1 MRKTVPALLFVI
13 ALLLPAI
20 ARAQAPAAP
29 PDLTSMSGGLK
40 SLYRSI
46 RLNLIEAAELMPEE
60 HYNFAP
66 AGDVRTYGQ
75 LVGHVANTQYNF
87 CTPARDVPN
96 PNKVNLE
103 TLKTKA
109 ELVAAL
115 KAAIEFC
122 DPAYETLT
130 DASMAAAAKFGQAA
144 ITKGYSLTFNVA
156 HDNEHYGN
164 MVTYLRLKG
173 LVPPSTARVR
183 K

>member
-1 MRKTVPALLFVI
+1 MLGALI
-13 ALLLPAI
+13 LLLPCAS
-20 ARAQAPAAP
+20 AQAQAPAA
-29 PDLTSMSGGLK
+29 PDLTSMSGGLI

-60 HYNFAP
+60 HYAFAP

-75 LVGHVANTQYNF
+75 LVGHVANTHYNF
-87 CTPARDVPN
+87 CAPARDVPN
-96 PNKVNLE
+96 PNKANLE

-115 KAAIEFC
+115 KASLDFC
-122 DPAYETLT
+122 DAAYNTLT
-130 DASMAAAAKFGQAA
+130 DATMPAAPKFGQAP
-144 ITKGYSLTFNVA
+144 ITRGYTLTFNVA

-173 LVPPSTARVR
+173 LVPPSTARR
-183 K
+183 R

>member
-1 MRKTVPALLFVI
+1 MRRTLPVLLFVT
-13 ALLLPAI
+13 AI
-20 ARAQAPAAP
+20 LSPSGAAAQAPAR
-29 PDLTSMSGGLK
+29 PDLTTMSGGLV

-60 HYNFAP
+60 HYAFAP

-75 LVGHVANTQYNF
+75 LVGHVTNTHYNF

-96 PNKVNLE
+96 PSKVNHE

-115 KAAIEFC
+115 KASLEFC
-122 DPAYETLT
+122 DPAYDTLT
-130 DASMAAAAKFGQAA
+130 DATMAAQTKFGQAP

-173 LVPPSTARVR
+173 LVPPSTARSR
-183 K
+183 R

>member
-1 MRKTVPALLFVI
+1 MLVLLGVLI
-13 ALLLPAI
+13 LLTSAS
-20 ARAQAPAAP
+20 AYAQAPAP
-29 PDLTSMSGGLK
+29 PDLTSMSGGLV

-46 RLNLIEAAELMPEE
+46 RLNLIEAADLMPEE
-60 HYNFAP
+60 HYGFAP

-87 CTPARDVPN
+87 CTPAREVPN
-96 PNKVNLE
+96 PNKLNLE

-115 KAAIEFC
+115 KAALEFC
-122 DPAYETLT
+122 DAAYNTLT
-130 DASMAAAAKFGQAA
+130 DAAMAAATKFGQAP
-144 ITKGYSLTFNVA
+144 ITKGYTLTFNVA

-183 K
+183 R